1 LHHRGG
7 EDGLGLR
14 ETVVVFVEKG
24 DEEVVGGLKEVSFPS
39 LIFLGHPRRVG
50 DASGTTHDAETS
62 TKGGKTR
69 GEERGRRRETQE
81 RRETPSGCEKG
92 DGK

>member
-62 TKGGKTR
+62 TNGGKTR
-69 GEERGRRRETQE
+69 DRTQE
-81 RRETPSGCEKG
+81 KRRDRRDERHVRL
-92 DGK
+92 